1 MTQKNRWSVEQLRA
15 LRDLEAHFPDGHICL
30 FPIILG
36 FGRNIKWDARIYVK
50 GAAGVLPV
58 DWESLVSIGC
68 PEAEAGDWV
77 GKTERAMT
85 ALRELYPSLVPALEA
100 RIKELAEAAP
110 AALLEAEP
118 ARVSD

>member
-1 MTQKNRWSVEQLRA
+1 MMVTKSRWTVEQLES
-15 LRDLEAHFPDGHICL
+15 LRDMEVHFPDGHLCL

-36 FGRNIKWDARIYVK
+36 FGKNIKWDARIYIK

-58 DWESLVSIGC
+58 DKVSLLSIG
-68 PEAEAGDWV
+68 ASDADADVWV
-77 GKTERAMT
+77 ARTARALS
-85 ALRELYPSLVPALEA
+85 ALRGLYPSLVPALEA

-110 AALLEAEP
+110 ALPAGEP